1 MLCVIRHVNIHLGSG
16 IEAYPV
22 RFWLNVVVHR
32 FDESKSTR
40 HLLAQNALG
49 LRVTHSQ
56 TSLGID
62 AISALLKG

>member
-32 FDESKSTR
+32 FDESESTR
-40 HLLAQNALG
+40 HFLARNALG
-49 LRVTHSQ
+49 LRVAHSQ
-56 TSLGID
+56 ISLGIYT
-62 AISALLKG
+62 ISALLKG